1 MSVDRVFI
9 DFFLDVM
16 KRGRKQV
23 RSLHRAFRPEK
34 SLEQKVAEPPAFTLE
49 RDEDSLGYAKK
60 QFFSAKSYRGLA
72 VQIAYAPLEIYNQFK
87 NAAIGATGFVKRLMP
102 DTEKYYWF
110 DSVTN
115 KPVFFKVPKKIYDIL
130 KERGF
135 ILDYLKE

>member
-16 KRGRKQV
+16 KRGRKHIW
-23 RSLHRAFRPEK
+23 SLHRAFRPEK

-49 RDEDSLGYAKK
+49 RDEDSLGYIEKP
-60 QFFSAKSYRGLA
+60 FFSVKSYRDLA
-72 VQIAYAPLEIYNQFK
+72 IRIAYAPLEIYNKFE
-87 NAAIGATGFVKRLMP
+87 NVAIGATGFAKWLMP